1 MYNRGRIQTA
11 RAFFAAA
18 LLVLYAEDASPEL
31 SIHAQHPT
39 RHFSIRAK
47 TFTPAAATVANI
59 PPSKHLPIICT
70 ISPVFEA
77 CRPMVVRIN
86 QMMVRACCTV
96 PAIKALA
103 NIAGGCGGRSSSRTS
118 IRAGGCLLEGIYCS
132 GIMKTWQDGHEDKLL
147 RLRGGKK
154 QVQMFLAT

>member
-1 MYNRGRIQTA
+1 MYHRGRIQAA
-11 RAFFAAA
+11 RAVFAAA
-18 LLVLYAEDASPEL
+18 LLVLYAEDVSPEL
-31 SIHAQHPT
+31 SIHAQHLT

-47 TFTPAAATVANI
+47 TFTPAVATVANTL
-59 PPSKHLPIICT
+59 PSKHPPIICN
-70 ISPVFEA
+70 ISPVLEA

-86 QMMVRACCTV
+86 HMMVRACTV

-103 NIAGGCGGRSSSRTS
+103 NIAWACGGRSSSRTS
-118 IRAGGCLLEGIYCS
+118 IRAGGCLLEGIHCS

-154 QVQMFLAT
+154 QVQMFLAI